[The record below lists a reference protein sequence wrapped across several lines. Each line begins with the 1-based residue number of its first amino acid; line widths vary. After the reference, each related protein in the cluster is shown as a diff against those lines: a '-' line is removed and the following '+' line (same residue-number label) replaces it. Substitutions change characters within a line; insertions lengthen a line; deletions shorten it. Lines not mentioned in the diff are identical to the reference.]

1 MGQKFVKGIWALPL
15 EAVVNFPGVPT
26 GAFPGSGAP
35 QLLLLCG
42 FSVLGLLLPDVLN
55 ALKIKDPP
63 DENQTEFF
71 RCERGKEQFL

>member
-1 MGQKFVKGIWALPL
+1 M
-15 EAVVNFPGVPT
+15 VNFPGVPT
-26 GAFPGSGAP
+26 GAFPGSGAL

-63 DENQTEFF
+63 DENQSSSDV
-71 RCERGKEQFL
+71 KEAKSSFSKE